1 MNLNDQ
7 LRLDIACACR
17 ILAEE
22 GMDDGLAGH
31 ISARIPGTEEF
42 WVTPW
47 GLYFDEM
54 TPDDI
59 VRIHATGKVL
69 EGLHPVNFAVVI
81 HLAIH
86 EARPDAGAIV
96 HTHPP
101 HTTALSALGREIE
114 PYDQLGCLIFEDQA
128 VYPEFTGSV
137 YTLEAARPIATALG
151 SKRVAILKNHGL
163 ITVGPNL
170 MTALGDTLL
179 TERAARVQILATQA
193 GARSADTIA
202 ADVARATKEV
212 NIRSSVY
219 EDLWRALV
227 RRLHKSNPDLFA
239 AENARGASLA

>member
-1 MNLNDQ
+1 MNINDQ
-7 LRLDIACACR
+7 LRLDIAWACR
-17 ILAEE
+17 ILAHE

-31 ISARIPGTEEF
+31 IRARLPGPEEF

-47 GLYFDEM
+47 GLYFDEI

-101 HTTALSALGREIE
+101 YLTAFSVLGREIE
-114 PYDQLGCLIFEDQA
+114 PFDQTGSFIFEDQA

-137 YTLEAARPIATALG
+137 YTLEAARPIAAALG
-151 SKRVAILKNHGL
+151 TKRVAILKNHGL
-163 ITVGPNL
+163 ITVGPNV
-170 MTALGDTLL
+170 MTALGDTLI
-179 TERAARVQILATQA
+179 TERSARVQIMATQA
-193 GARSADTIA
+193 GARSTDAIS
-202 ADVARATKEV
+202 ADVARATKQV
-212 NIRSSVY
+212 NVKASIY
-219 EDLWRALV
+219 EDIWRALV
-227 RRLHKSNPDLFA
+227 RRLHKSDPDLFA
-239 AENARGASLA
+239 AEDARGASLT